1 MSESTMTIV
10 KVNDIEM
17 YYEIHGE
24 GFPLIVI
31 PGLFGSSESGYARI
45 FMEGFSSEYKV
56 ILLDNRGTGRSDKPD
71 IEYSIMMMAD
81 DISGLMDA
89 ILISKAHVLGASMG
103 GAIAQALALNHPDKV
118 LSLILCCTCCGSQ
131 RWYGS
136 APNPTTKEFWNFVE
150 SVARGQPPEMSVEEY
165 SEFFL
170 RMFFTPSYIQE
181 NRDSLLRSMA
191 SIKYPTPLVGRVRQ
205 AQAALNF
212 DFCERLPE
220 IKIPTIIMAAEDDVV
235 VSPENSRFLAE
246 RISDARLKMFNEGAH
261 NFIPELQHQVIPLIL
276 DFLDEVDT

>member
-1 MSESTMTIV
+1 MPIV

-24 GFPLIVI
+24 GFPLIII
-31 PGLFGSSESGYARI
+31 PGLWGSSESGYARI
-45 FMEGFSSEYKV
+45 LMEGFSSEYKV

-131 RWYGS
+131 RLYGS
-136 APNPTTKEFWNFVE
+136 SSNPMIKEFWDFVE
-150 SVARGQPPEMSVEEY
+150 SVARGQPLEMSVEEY
-165 SEFFL
+165 SEFYL
-170 RMFFTPSYIQE
+170 RTALSPKYVQE
-181 NRDSLLRSMA
+181 NRDSLLRSQA
-191 SIKYPTPLVGRVRQ
+191 SIKYPTPLVGLVRQ

-212 DFCERLPE
+212 DLCERLSE
-220 IKIPTIIMAAEDDVV
+220 IKIPTIVMAAEDDVL

-246 RISDARLKMFNEGAH
+246 RIPDARLKMFKEGGH
-261 NFIPELQHQVIPLIL
+261 NFIPELQDQVIPLIL
-276 DFLDEVDT
+276 DFLDEVNV

>member
-1 MSESTMTIV
+1 MTIV

-24 GFPLIVI
+24 GVPLIVI

-45 FMEGFSSEYKV
+45 FMEEFSNKYKV

-89 ILISKAHVLGASMG
+89 ILIPKAHVLGASMG
-103 GAIAQALALNHPDKV
+103 GAIAQALALNHPNKV

-131 RWYGS
+131 RLYGS
-136 APNPTTKEFWNFVE
+136 SPNPMTKEFWDFVE
-150 SVARGQPPEMSVEEY
+150 SIARGQPPEMSVEEY
-165 SEFFL
+165 SEFYL
-170 RMFFTPSYIQE
+170 RTALSPKYVQE
-181 NRDSLLRSMA
+181 NRDSLLRSLA

-212 DFCERLPE
+212 DFCERLSE
-220 IKIPTIIMAAEDDVV
+220 IKVPTIVMAAEDDVL

-261 NFIPELQHQVIPLIL
+261 NFIPELQDQVIPLIL
-276 DFLDEVDT
+276 DFLDEVDA